1 MKILFSSYLFH
12 PSVGGIETVSR
23 ILAEQFAGAGHEVEV
38 ITETPD
44 GESGEA
50 TYRIT
55 RKPSFGELIRLLRW
69 CDVLFQSNI
78 TLRSLI
84 PARLLRKRTIVVHH
98 TWIQRVSGA
107 IGWKDRIKSALLP
120 GVTNVAVSRAIA
132 DRLGVP
138 AAIIGNPYDENN
150 FRLLANVARDKTLVF
165 LGRLV
170 SDKGVDLLLGALKL
184 LRNDGLTPDLTIIGG
199 GPEEQNLRRLT
210 TESGLDPQVT
220 FAGEV
225 SGPPLAERLNRHRIL
240 VVPSRWAEPFG
251 LVALEGIACGCLVVG
266 SRDGGLKEAIGPC
279 GLTFE
284 NGSASDLAAVLKNVL
299 SAPELEADF
308 QREAS
313 AHLARFQTKQAARAY
328 LELLEGAD
336 S

>member
-1 MKILFSSYLFH
+1 MKILFSSHLFH

-23 ILAEQFAGAGHEVEV
+23 ILAEQFADAGHEVEL
-38 ITETPD
+38 ITETP
-44 GESGEA
+44 GFEKAEA
-50 TYRIT
+50 AYRVT
-55 RKPSFGELIRLLRW
+55 RRPSFAELIRLLRW

-78 TLRSLI
+78 SLRSLV

-107 IGWKDRIKSALLP
+107 IGWKDRIKYALLP
-120 GVTNVAVSRAIA
+120 GVTNLAVSRAIA
-132 DRLGVP
+132 DRLDVP
-138 AAIIGNPYDENN
+138 ASIIGNPYDENI
-150 FRLLANVARDKTLVF
+150 FRQLPNVARDKTLVF

-184 LRNDGLTPDLTIIGG
+184 LRNDGLAADLTIIGG

-225 SGPPLAERLNRHRIL
+225 SGPALAELLNRHRIL

-251 LVALEGIACGCLVVG
+251 LVALEGIACGCVVVG
-266 SRDGGLKEAIGPC
+266 SRDGGLKEAIGLC
-279 GLTFE
+279 GLTFK
-284 NGSASDLAAVLKNVL
+284 NRSASDLAAVLKNVL

-308 QREAS
+308 HSEAR
-313 AHLARFQTKQAARAY
+313 AHLARFKSKQVAGAY
-328 LELLEGAD
+328 LELLERAD
-336 S
+336 P